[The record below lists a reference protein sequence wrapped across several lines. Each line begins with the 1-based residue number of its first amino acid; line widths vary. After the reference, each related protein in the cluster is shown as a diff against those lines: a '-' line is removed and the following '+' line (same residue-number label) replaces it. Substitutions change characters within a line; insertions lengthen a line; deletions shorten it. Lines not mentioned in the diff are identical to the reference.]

1 MQSICIFNMPV
12 NLNALIRYKT
22 LDKCFS
28 KRSSVA
34 TIDYLIE
41 QCSAALYEA
50 TGRKSGV
57 SERTIRNDI
66 RILRSSILDFN
77 APIIV
82 KNGIYSYSSK
92 NYSIFDN
99 NISDKDL
106 FLDIQELLVEEFT
119 NISNKNLPYLLKKL
133 TMLTNKEVPDKYLP
147 KTNDKDSHIFQKQ
160 ISVSYESML
169 DNYINRQKVKSKFWS
184 KPQPINLKWNL
195 IFDAI

>member
-1 MQSICIFNMPV
+1 MPV

-22 LDKCFS
+22 LDKCFN

-66 RILRSSILDFN
+66 RILRSSILDFS

-82 KNGIYSYSSK
+82 KNGVYSYSSK

-106 FLDIQELLVEEFT
+106 FLDIQELLVEEFN

-133 TMLTNKEVPDKYLP
+133 AMLTNKEVPDKYLP

-169 DNYINRQKVKSKFWS
+169 DNYINRQKVKSKFWT
-184 KPQPINLKWNL
+184 KPKPINLKWNL

>member
-1 MQSICIFNMPV
+1 MPV